1 MHNPYISGLVR
12 GAVLMLQLVLV
23 ALSLVKAN
31 WVCAGLWSLVVV
43 SFVPVVISEFERSK
57 G

>member
-1 MHNPYISGLVR
+1 MHNPYLSGLVR
-12 GAVLMLQLVLV
+12 GVVLMLQLVLV

-43 SFVPVVISEFERSK
+43 NFVPIVISEFKRSK